1 MENKIDK
8 EKKVMN
14 GKDEAIEM
22 KRKET
27 TAENYWMHTTT
38 THDLPNLSTFL
49 ELHSHFGGIWI
60 STFFPLPFLGMW
72 GVFG

>member
-27 TAENYWMHTTT
+27 TAENY
-38 THDLPNLSTFL
+38 
-49 ELHSHFGGIWI
+49 
-60 STFFPLPFLGMW
+60 
-72 GVFG
+72 